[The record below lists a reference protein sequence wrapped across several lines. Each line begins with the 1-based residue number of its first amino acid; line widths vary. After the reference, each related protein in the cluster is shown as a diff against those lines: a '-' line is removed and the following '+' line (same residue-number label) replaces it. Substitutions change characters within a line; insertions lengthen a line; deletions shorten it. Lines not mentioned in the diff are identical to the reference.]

1 MEQVTAP
8 ASPDPIAPRALVLPV
23 ERGLKESINVNSPVV
38 AGVTSPIRRTVSVLW
53 VGNAVKCQPSGL
65 SLDDF
70 KPLASIKDL
79 ESGRVATRV
88 APADRPL

>member
-23 ERGLKESINVNSPVV
+23 STVL
-38 AGVTSPIRRTVSVLW
+38 AGVTSPIRRTISVLW
-53 VGNAVKCQPSGL
+53 VGNAVKCQPSWL

-70 KPLASIKDL
+70 
-79 ESGRVATRV
+79 
-88 APADRPL
+88 